1 MIEAALVVCDSG
13 LQDCSFVTALEPK
26 RLKISLPFD
35 GDASKAVTEQTLK
48 KANTLGT
55 ITVRLS

>member
-48 KANTLGT
+48 KAILW
-55 ITVRLS
+55 VRSR